1 MTMRIAT
8 ILVTGGIG
16 MKKNDLGFI
25 LTASIILGGLGVFT
39 SQDASAHGYISSP
52 PSRAYYGALEKNT
65 IGYQAAQQKY
75 GAVINEP
82 QSLETGKGFSK
93 DFGINLYS
101 WETGASGN
109 GPADG
114 KIVSANDALGSQISV
129 QKDNYWKM
137 NDINSG
143 KLNITWH
150 YTATHAT
157 SRWTYYITKNG
168 WNPNSPIKRSD
179 LQLISNVPFTG
190 AQANTNLTHTV
201 DIPAD
206 HKGYHVIL
214 GVWDVSNTGA
224 AFYQAVDVNI
234 KNGAETTPPK
244 PEKAPTAPTNVKA
257 TDITATSA
265 KLTWTKG
272 DNVQEYNIYRN
283 NNKIATT
290 SANVIVDE
298 QLKENTPYAYQVEA
312 VGTNGLLSEK
322 SSPVNVLTKSAE
334 QKDTQNPTAPT
345 GIHSMETTTSSVDLM
360 WTKSDHFLGV
370 KNYEV
375 FRDGKKITTT
385 GNTHFKDTGLKA
397 DATYT
402 YTIKAYSLGG
412 NASEL
417 SQVFTVTT
425 KKEAVISGKTTWD
438 KAKVYHSGD
447 EVLYNGLK
455 YQAKWWTQNE
465 KPDESDAWKALFTTA
480 VEWNAKKAYNAGE
493 RVTFQGKTYKAKWW
507 AKGAQ
512 PSTSTVWELV

>member
-1 MTMRIAT
+1 
-8 ILVTGGIG
+8 
-16 MKKNDLGFI
+16 MKKNL
-25 LTASIILGGLGVFT
+25 LRVTLAASIILGGSGIFT
-39 SQDASAHGYISSP
+39 AQDASAHGYISSP

-93 DFGINLYS
+93 NFGINLFP

-114 KIVSANDALGSQISV
+114 KIVSANDALGSQISI
-129 QKDNYWKM
+129 QKENYWKM
-137 NDINSG
+137 NDINTG
-143 KLNITWH
+143 KLDITWH

-179 LQLISNVPFTG
+179 LQLIKDVPFTG
-190 AQANTNLTHTV
+190 AQANTSLTHTV

-234 KNGAETTPPK
+234 KNGTETTPPK
-244 PEKAPTAPTNVKA
+244 PEKAPATPTNVNA
-257 TDITATSA
+257 TEITTTSA
-265 KLTWTKG
+265 KLTWAKV

-290 SANVIVDE
+290 SANTLTDE
-298 QLKENTPYAYQVEA
+298 NLKENTTYNYQIEA
-312 VGTNGLLSEK
+312 VGTSGQLSEK
-322 SSPVNVLTKSAE
+322 SNTVTILTKSAE
-334 QKDTQNPTAPT
+334 QKDNQNPTVPAGLHT
-345 GIHSMETTTSSVDLM
+345 MEITETSVTLM
-360 WTKSDHFLGV
+360 WTKSEHFLGV

-375 FRDGKKITTT
+375 YRDGKKVTTT
-385 GNTHFKDTGLKA
+385 ANTNFKDTGLQA
-397 DATYT
+397 NTTYA
-402 YTIKAYSLGG
+402 YTIKAFSLGG
-412 NASEL
+412 NPSQLSEKF
-417 SQVFTVTT
+417 SVTT
-425 KKEAVISGKTTWD
+425 KKAAETSGKSTWD
-438 KAKVYHSGD
+438 KTKVYNSGD
-447 EVLYNGLK
+447 EVFYNGLK

-465 KPDESDAWKALFTTA
+465 KPDESDAWKSLSNTA
-480 VEWNAKKAYNAGE
+480 VEWSAKKAYNAGE
-493 RVTFQGKTYKAKWW
+493 RVIFQGKTYKAKWW
-507 AKGAQ
+507 IKGAQ
-512 PSTSTVWELV
+512 PSTSNVWELV